1 MIWTP
6 VALDLIGIEE
16 TAVEV
21 LEHFEQRFYLGGWS
35 GSEAHRYARQ
45 RPLCEALR
53 DHRNPSVRRWAR
65 DALRRMDFAIQ
76 SAEKRARAES
86 QSFE

>member
-6 VALDLIGIEE
+6 VALDLISIEE

-21 LEHFEQRFYLGGWS
+21 LKHFEQRFYLGGWT
-35 GSEAHRYARQ
+35 GSEAHRYARR

-53 DHRNPSVRRWAR
+53 DHPNPSVRRWAR
-65 DALRRMDFAIQ
+65 EALIRMEQAIR
-76 SAEKRARAES
+76 SAEERERARN